1 VGNQIHCQYPTSCN
15 PKTHSIGSIK
25 NAERCLVFEISF
37 SNFLTTLNLLN
48 GTYLFRDLLL
58 VLLVGQR
65 GERAADRQV
74 PLRERCRLDGFR
86 SHVVQG
92 RCKLHA
98 LPKGLLG
105 RLQNLDPDKRVI
117 PPVRIKVQEAAGKG
131 PAARPAEP

>member
-1 VGNQIHCQYPTSCN
+1 MQNY
-15 PKTHSIGSIK
+15 
-25 NAERCLVFEISF
+25 CLVFEISF

-65 GERAADRQV
+65 GERAADRQD
-74 PLRERCRLDGFR
+74 PLRERRRLDGLR
-86 SHVVQG
+86 GHVVQG

-98 LPKGLLG
+98 LPEGLLG

-117 PPVRIKVQEAAGKG
+117 PPVRIKVQGPEKG
-131 PAARPAEP
+131 LLHVPKSCDPAQTNQL